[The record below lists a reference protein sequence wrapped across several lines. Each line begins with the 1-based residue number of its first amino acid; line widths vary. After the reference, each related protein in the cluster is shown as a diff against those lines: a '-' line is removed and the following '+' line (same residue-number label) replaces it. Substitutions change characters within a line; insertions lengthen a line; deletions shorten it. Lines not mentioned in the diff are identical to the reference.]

1 MSVPNPNPPLR
12 DRGAAR
18 SQADPS
24 GQNSGHQSGA
34 FTLAEHGRSPA
45 LNFVPANDG
54 DADDPGW
61 EGQVSPAAGGRHAS
75 SRAGGGSP
83 TSDLL

>member
-34 FTLAEHGRSPA
+34 FTLAEHSGAPA
-45 LNFVPANDG
+45 LNVVPANDG

-61 EGQVSPAAGGRHAS
+61 EGQVRPVSGAPGAS
-75 SRAGGGSP
+75 SRGH
-83 TSDLL
+83 